1 MPSGSGCD
9 TSSRALI
16 DLRRPFCDDRPMVDE
31 QDVQSLPEPDETF
44 LRTFMPYELRL
55 AQRRAMMGRRD
66 PRNVYANLFVGLYL
80 VRLAAVEGDWFPS
93 SIEGGRQIGI
103 HVTGLLKEAMRD
115 SDIPFNLSDREH
127 LVVLRDIDP
136 QHAYVVAQRF
146 LTMAGASDLLR
157 AAGLRTRVGYVIYP
171 LSTQPNYP
179 VDQWEKLID
188 LARTMSDLG
197 DRSGPA
203 SGYGVLR
210 GPQMETANIPETDL
224 VPLAFQDS
232 DSLVKAGLLQIQRI
246 HLLPGI

>member
-1 MPSGSGCD
+1 
-9 TSSRALI
+9 
-16 DLRRPFCDDRPMVDE
+16 
-31 QDVQSLPEPDETF
+31 
-44 LRTFMPYELRL
+44 
-55 AQRRAMMGRRD
+55 MMGKND
-66 PRNVYANLFVGLYL
+66 PRNVLTSTFVGLYL
-80 VRLAAVEGDWFPS
+80 VRLQAVTGDWFPS
-93 SIEGGRQIGI
+93 SVEGGHQIGI
-103 HVTGLLKEAMRD
+103 HVTQLLREAMRD
-115 SDIPFNLSDREH
+115 SDIPFKLSDQEH

-146 LTMAGASDLLR
+146 LTLAGRSDLLR

-171 LSTQPNYP
+171 LSTQPNFP
-179 VDQWEKLID
+179 VNQWETLIG
-188 LARTMSDLG
+188 LARTMSDRG
-197 DRSGPA
+197 NRSGPA

>member
-1 MPSGSGCD
+1 
-9 TSSRALI
+9 
-16 DLRRPFCDDRPMVDE
+16 MVADKTE
-31 QDVQSLPEPDETF
+31 PSLPEPDGAF

-55 AQRRAMMGRRD
+55 AQRRAMMGNND
-66 PRNVYANLFVGLYL
+66 PRNVLTSTFVGLYL
-80 VRLAAVEGDWFPS
+80 VRLQAIKGDWFPS
-93 SIEGGRQIGI
+93 SIEGGNQIGL
-103 HVTGLLKEAMRD
+103 HVTQLLREAMRD
-115 SDIPFNLSDREH
+115 SDIPFKLSDQEH

-146 LTMAGASDLLR
+146 LTLAGRSDLLR

-171 LSTQPNYP
+171 LSTQPNFP
-179 VDQWEKLID
+179 VDQWDTLVD
-188 LARTMSDLG
+188 LARAMSDRG

-210 GPQMETANIPETDL
+210 GPQMQTANIPETDL